1 MACTTDVFLSHN
13 WGNDQSGRD
22 NHSRVS
28 LINKELQDIGYQTW
42 FDGDR
47 LKGNLFEKMAQG
59 IENTQ
64 SVIVFITQKYIDKV
78 NGENAGDNC
87 KREFNYAAVKKT
99 SSNMIAVLMEKEMCD
114 TRKWNGP
121 VALLLS
127 SKMYID
133 MSGDL
138 KKKTY
143 LSQQMN
149 LLKEEL
155 QSMGIHPT
163 KSNNVNMSTAPGICF
178 FNFLFGIWVKFK
190 CIFQLPKY
198 FMTHSER

>member
-1 MACTTDVFLSHN
+1 MAHTTDVFLSHN
-13 WGNDQSGRD
+13 WGVDNSVRD
-22 NHSRVS
+22 NHFRVS
-28 LINKELQDIGYQTW
+28 LINKELQDIGYKTW

-47 LKGNLFEKMAQG
+47 MKGDLFKQMSQG

-78 NGENAGDNC
+78 DGDNAGDNC
-87 KREFNYAAVKKT
+87 KNEFNYAAIKKT
-99 SSNMIAVLMEKEMCD
+99 SSNMVAVLMEREICD
-114 TRKWNGP
+114 TRKWTGP
-121 VALLLS
+121 VGLHLS
-127 SKMYID
+127 TKMYID

-155 QSMGIHPT
+155 QFMGIRPT
-163 KSNNVNMSTAPGICF
+163 NSNNINMPAAPGTCF
-178 FNFLFGIWVKFK
+178 FNFLFKIRVKLTAFSIWQN
-190 CIFQLPKY
+190 I
-198 FMTHSER
+198 S

>member
-1 MACTTDVFLSHN
+1 MAHTADVFLSHN
-13 WGNDQSGRD
+13 WGVDNSGRD
-22 NHSRVS
+22 NHFRVS
-28 LINKELQDIGYQTW
+28 LINKELQDIGYKTW

-47 LKGNLFEKMAQG
+47 MKGDLFKQMSQG

-78 NGENAGDNC
+78 DGDNAGDNC
-87 KREFNYAAVKKT
+87 KNEFNYAAIKKT
-99 SSNMIAVLMEKEMCD
+99 SSNMVAVLMEREMRD
-114 TRKWNGP
+114 TRKWTGP
-121 VALLLS
+121 VGLHLS
-127 SKMYID
+127 TKMYID

-155 QSMGIHPT
+155 QFMGIHPT
-163 KSNNVNMSTAPGICF
+163 NSNDINMPATPGTCF
-178 FNFLFGIWVKFK
+178 FNFLFKIRVKFN
-190 CIFQLPKY
+190 CVFHLAKY
-198 FMTHSER
+198 FMTHSK